1 MGASSHT
8 LVLKVARAGACALRP
23 SEGGERSVAQAEG
36 EGGKGGGELTLSKA
50 ECTNLETQAEPQQI
64 VAQGLLSCLQY
75 LVS

>member
-36 EGGKGGGELTLSKA
+36 EGGKGGGGID
-50 ECTNLETQAEPQQI
+50 TQQ
-64 VAQGLLSCLQY
+64 S
-75 LVS
+75 